1 MLRES
6 SPPGCRCVQG
16 SHTLGPVTFGSVVV
30 AETVSRV
37 GTHGFQYRPELVP
50 SMGAGGTHGFRTGG
64 WPAEAGCQAAE
75 AWHWKTP
82 KSRSTQT
89 RTLPEGVAFLLG
101 SGCPGDVLLA
111 PHRQRR
117 GPAGLG
123 AVHPTEVARGRGLP
137 RAVSEA
143 GGTAAAGAAPS
154 AYMAPGSR
162 CLTHEELPT
171 ARSVGRRTG
180 GPCRAPAWGE
190 RGAAALERR
199 GWAGVSPIGNPR
211 VPATDRLGPPGPS
224 C

>member
-1 MLRES
+1 MCAGIAH
-6 SPPGCRCVQG
+6 PGTSDVRRCRG
-16 SHTLGPVTFGSVVV
+16 SRDGQPSWNPWVPIQ
-30 AETVSRV
+30 ARV
-37 GTHGFQYRPELVP
+37 GPFDGSPVEP
-50 SMGAGGTHGFRTGG
+50 MGSGQVGGRRKPDARQQGPGTGRRL
-64 WPAEAGCQAAE
+64 
-75 AWHWKTP
+75 
-82 KSRSTQT
+82 SRGRRKPGLSQ
-89 RTLPEGVAFLLG
+89 RGVAFLLG
-101 SGCPGDVLLA
+101 WGCPGDVLLA

-171 ARSVGRRTG
+171 ARRVGRRTG